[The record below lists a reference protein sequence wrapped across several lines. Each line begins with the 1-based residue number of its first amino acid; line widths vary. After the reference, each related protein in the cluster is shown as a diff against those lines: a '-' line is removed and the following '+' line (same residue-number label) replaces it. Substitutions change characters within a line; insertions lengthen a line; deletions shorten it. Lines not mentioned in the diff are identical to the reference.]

1 VAQGTSDQSSPGTI
15 DKRSLSRLR
24 NKTGRGGGTRSAR
37 ESNSCPRRDDLPLHL
52 ATLPSKKSANSPATG
67 NPSALHK
74 YVYSGGYERQKAKEL
89 KIDMIPHRP
98 FTIVTKSAMCRF
110 LVSAPQRNMYASHN
124 TTASHNG
131 IRYHNGM
138 GWQGDAEGRQT
149 NLRNEKCPSSLM
161 YAKSFA
167 STAASATVVFPS
179 AAG

>member
-1 VAQGTSDQSSPGTI
+1 LEETTEGEQG
-15 DKRSLSRLR
+15 
-24 NKTGRGGGTRSAR
+24 GRGGGTRSAR

-110 LVSAPQRNMYASHN
+110 LVSVPQHNMPACHI
-124 TTASHNG
+124 TTAAIS
-131 IRYHNGM
+131 RQLPYH
-138 GWQGDAEGRQT
+138 DSCHIT
-149 NLRNEKCPSSLM
+149 
-161 YAKSFA
+161 
-167 STAASATVVFPS
+167 TAAITSQHRIM
-179 AAG
+179 G